1 MQHDDKQWMFSDL
14 RLLWPQLLRSLAHYL
29 KCKGGEAG
37 EGLLVIQL
45 EHFLQKRNWWNLASL
60 GLLFQGVPTGI
71 GSTQNAAGLF
81 SNTALWLNAPK
92 QHYISSRW
100 ASGTRNVRQ
109 RCHMGAAVWIPGGVV
124 HCSCE
129 PSRSWLAKSP
139 DRSCS
144 ARMHLVLTLLTPYTV
159 LEKLESV
166 FGLFGKESW

>member
-1 MQHDDKQWMFSDL
+1 MTAT
-14 RLLWPQLLRSLAHYL
+14 PQELAHYL

-60 GLLFQGVPTGI
+60 GITWPSFPRRAHRNWIDTKCGRFV
-71 GSTQNAAGLF
+71 

-144 ARMHLVLTLLTPYTV
+144 ARMHLVLTLLTYTP
-159 LEKLESV
+159 
-166 FGLFGKESW
+166 F

>member
-1 MQHDDKQWMFSDL
+1 MQRWRSGRRATCHSIGALFTETQLMEL
-14 RLLWPQLLRSLAHYL
+14 GITWPSFPRRAH
-29 KCKGGEAG
+29 
-37 EGLLVIQL
+37 
-45 EHFLQKRNWWNLASL
+45 RNWIDTKC
-60 GLLFQGVPTGI
+60 GRFV
-71 GSTQNAAGLF
+71 

-159 LEKLESV
+159 LVKLESV